1 MEIPF
6 HRPYITE
13 DEINSVT
20 ECLRNGWLTM
30 GPRTIGF
37 EERFADF
44 VGARHAVALNSG
56 TAALHLALCCIDLA
70 PGDEVIIPAMTFV
83 ATSEVVRYFGG
94 VPVPVDIEFDTHLM
108 DASKI
113 EEKITNKTRAI
124 IPVHYGG
131 QPCDM
136 DAIMDIALRHGLT
149 VIEDAAHSLPAV
161 YKGRSIGSVGHITCF
176 SFYATKTITT
186 GEGGMAV
193 TDNDEWAAKMRML
206 RLHGISR
213 DAWKRYTKEGTW
225 QYDVLMNG
233 FKYNMTDM
241 AASMGLEQLKKMDF
255 MNAERGRLAS
265 VYDGAFRDYDRVVP
279 YEVRDDRR
287 SSWHLYPLKV
297 NTGRS
302 AVSRDRLIDDLKSR
316 GVMTSVHFIP
326 LYRFSYY
333 RNLFPGSESF
343 PVCESVFE
351 RVLSLPLFVGM
362 RDEEQRYVIDAV
374 KDICR

>member
-13 DEINSVT
+13 DEINSVA

-30 GPRTIGF
+30 GPRTIEF
-37 EERFADF
+37 EERFAARI
-44 VGARHAVALNSG
+44 GARHAVAVNSG

-108 DASKI
+108 DASGI
-113 EEKITNKTRAI
+113 EEKITARTRAI
-124 IPVHYGG
+124 IAVHYGG

-136 DAIMDIALRHGLT
+136 DSIMGIAGRHGLT

-161 YKGRSIGSVGHITCF
+161 YRGRNIGTVGDITCF

-193 TDNDEWAAKMRML
+193 TDNDEWAARMRML

-225 QYDVLMNG
+225 RYDVTMNG

-241 AASMGLEQLKKMDF
+241 AASMGLEQMKKIDF
-255 MNAERGRLAS
+255 MNDERARLAS
-265 VYDGAFRDYDRVVP
+265 VYDSAFRAYDRVIP
-279 YEVRDDRR
+279 YEVKEGRK

-297 NTGRS
+297 NTEKS
-302 AVSRDRLIDDLKSR
+302 AVSRDRLIDELKSR

-326 LYRFSYY
+326 LYRFTYY
-333 RNLFPGSESF
+333 RDIFPDAEKF
-343 PVCESVFE
+343 PVCEKVFE

-362 RDEEQRYVIDAV
+362 TVEEQRFVIESV
-374 KDICR
+374 KEICR